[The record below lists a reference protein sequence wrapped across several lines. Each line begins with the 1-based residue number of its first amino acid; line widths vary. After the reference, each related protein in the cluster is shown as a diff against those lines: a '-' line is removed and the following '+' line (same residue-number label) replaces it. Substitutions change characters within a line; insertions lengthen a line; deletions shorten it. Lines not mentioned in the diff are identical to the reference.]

1 MSAEMQYAD
10 RVYGFTL
17 AEMGAQ
23 VPELVVLDSDL
34 QRATEANLFQ
44 ERFPERYFNVGVQ
57 EANMVGMAAGLALS
71 GKTVFCGSF
80 ACFMSQRVLDQAAIS
95 VAYCGANVRLVGIE
109 AGLSSGR
116 NGASHQAMLDLAV
129 YRSLPG
135 MAVLVPA
142 DAVET
147 RQVVEYLA
155 REHVGP
161 VYLRVQRKRVP
172 VVLDEG
178 YRFTFGRAAMLR
190 DGTDLTIMASGIMVA
205 RALRAAETLAQ
216 IGIQVRV
223 LNFSTYKPL
232 DREAVLMAA
241 RQTGAVVVT
250 ENHSVFGG
258 LFSAVCEVLAA
269 ANPVPV
275 NPVAIRDVFGEVGDE
290 EYLASK
296 YGLTETDIV
305 QAAQDVLLRK
315 RAQR

>member
-1 MSAEMQYAD
+1 MNSQTIFAD
-10 RVYGFTL
+10 RVYGHTL

-44 ERFPERYFNVGVQ
+44 EQFPERYFNIGVQ

-71 GKTVFCGSF
+71 GKKVFCGSF

-95 VAYCGANVRLVGIE
+95 VAYCRANVKLVGIE

-129 YRSLPG
+129 YRALPN
-135 MAVLVPA
+135 MSVLVPA

-147 RQVVEYLA
+147 RQIVEYLA
-155 REHVGP
+155 LEHQGP
-161 VYLRVQRKRVP
+161 AYLRIQRKRVP
-172 VVLDEG
+172 VVLEET
-178 YRFTFGRAAMLR
+178 YRFSFGQAGLLR
-190 DGTDLTIMASGIMVA
+190 QGGDLTIMASGIMVA
-205 RALRAAETLAQ
+205 RALSAAETLAQ
-216 IGIQVRV
+216 NGIHVRV

-232 DREAVLMAA
+232 DREAVLSAA
-241 RQTGAVVVT
+241 EETGAVVVA

-258 LFSAVCEVLAA
+258 LYGAVSEVLAA

-275 NPVAIRDVFGEVGDE
+275 NSVAIEDVFGEVGDE
-290 EYLASK
+290 TYLAQK
-296 YGLTETDIV
+296 FGLTEEDIV
-305 QAAQDVLLRK
+305 GAAQDVLLRK
-315 RAQR
+315 RAMR